1 MNGILP
7 ETTDEVVVAA
17 SSATGGDWVL
27 WNICYQVARLA
38 EAVEAVNEEL
48 WQHRKLREEK

>member
-1 MNGILP
+1 MNGQMP

-17 SSATGGDWVL
+17 SSATGDWPAWCLV
-27 WNICYQVARLA
+27 YQIARLA

-48 WQHRKLREEK
+48 WQHRKLREDKR